1 MSLKTYAEWVPTV
14 TLLVSASAWGLFWI
28 PLRHVSDLGFH
39 GAWSTGGYFLISCVL
54 LGPVFVNRW
63 RYLRAGGIALLL
75 TGLFSGGAIA
85 LYTLSFLFTT
95 VSKALL
101 IFYLTPVW
109 STLLGR
115 IFLREV
121 VTPARLV
128 AVALGVAGLW
138 IILGADDGLPLP
150 RNTGDVMALIGGI
163 VWAVAAVR
171 LNQSSA
177 HPLEWVT
184 VFMLSGLLVSVACLA
199 LTPDLMAPPSLDVL
213 RGPGIVLLTALAI
226 LSLPINFAILWA
238 TNRLSPARVG
248 LLLMMEVV
256 VGICAAAWITDE
268 PYGLAE
274 ALGTA
279 LILTAALIDIAR
291 GAGAEPRGVRQHDP
305 P

>member
-1 MSLKTYAEWVPTV
+1 MSLDSRPEWVPTV

-39 GAWSTGGYFLISCVL
+39 GAWSTSGYFLIGCVL
-54 LGPVFVNRW
+54 LGPVFVKRW

-75 TGLFSGGAIA
+75 TGLFSGAAIA

-150 RNTGDVMALIGGI
+150 RNTGDVMALIAGI

-213 RGPGIVLLTALAI
+213 RGPGIVLLAALAI

-238 TNRLSPARVG
+238 TNLLSPARVG

-268 PYGLAE
+268 RYGLAE

-279 LILTAALIDIAR
+279 LILAAALVDIAR
-291 GAGAEPRGVRQHDP
+291 GAGTEPR
-305 P
+305 